1 MYDTHGAM
9 PRLVGFKKRATKCS
23 LSLWERVGARGLW
36 FRPFHA
42 ILRTL
47 RFSTSAAL
55 MLGILSSTCC
65 PNYLHA
71 APSPDSLPFPL
82 LERFESFG
90 MKDGFP
96 THKVHCVLP
105 ASDGKLW
112 VGTWKGLMVRED
124 GQFRRIGVEDGLS
137 HPMVVCMV
145 EDPRS
150 GDLWMGTMR
159 GLNRYSAG
167 RITVFTQTSCGLPN
181 NVVYGLE
188 IVNDTLWVAT
198 AAGLGAMDLK
208 TGTWSIYDHNNTVM
222 HEPWVYSIAG
232 AKDRIFVGVWGGG
245 ILEYEF
251 SKAIFK
257 EHRDPDRDF
266 HFDLVPDDGPISDVT
281 SWVSWSD
288 GILWQGTYFGMSRY
302 DGSRWRTWQEKKS
315 PLLSNFVNSIF
326 PHGRV
331 AWVATDRGVS
341 VTDGDTWVN
350 YHSNEKGEALI
361 EIARPGRPVET
372 RSMASRLP
380 NDFVLGIWVDD
391 HEAWFAT
398 SDGLGHGFFPSSRK
412 ALTAAGANNLPAE
425 SKP

>member
-1 MYDTHGAM
+1 
-9 PRLVGFKKRATKCS
+9 
-23 LSLWERVGARGLW
+23 
-36 FRPFHA
+36 
-42 ILRTL
+42 
-47 RFSTSAAL
+47 
-55 MLGILSSTCC
+55 
-65 PNYLHA
+65 
-71 APSPDSLPFPL
+71 L

-90 MKDGFP
+90 IKDGFP

-112 VGTWKGLMVRED
+112 VGTWKGLVVREQ
-124 GQFRRIGVEDGLS
+124 GKFRNLGIEDGLS
-137 HPMVVCMV
+137 HPMIVCLA

-150 GDLWMGTMR
+150 GDLWIGTMR

-167 RITVFTQTSCGLPN
+167 RITVYTQTSSGLPN

-198 AAGLGAMDLK
+198 AAGLGALDLK
-208 TGTWSIYDHNNTVM
+208 SGNWSIYDHNNTVM
-222 HEPWVYSIAG
+222 HEPWVYSIAA

-266 HFDLVPDDGPISDVT
+266 HFDLVPDDGPVNDVT

-302 DGSRWRTWQEKKS
+302 DGLRWRTWQEKKS
-315 PLLSNFVNSIF
+315 PLLSNFVNVICAR
-326 PHGRV
+326 GRV
-331 AWVATDRGVS
+331 AWVGTDRGVS

-350 YHSNEKGEALI
+350 YHSTDKGEGAVDL
-361 EIARPGRPVET
+361 ARPGRPVET
-372 RSMASRLP
+372 RHLPTRLP

-391 HEAWFAT
+391 REAWFAT
-398 SDGLGHGFFPSSRK
+398 SDGLGHGFFPVLAQASSPVT
-412 ALTAAGANNLPAE
+412 TAPLPSE